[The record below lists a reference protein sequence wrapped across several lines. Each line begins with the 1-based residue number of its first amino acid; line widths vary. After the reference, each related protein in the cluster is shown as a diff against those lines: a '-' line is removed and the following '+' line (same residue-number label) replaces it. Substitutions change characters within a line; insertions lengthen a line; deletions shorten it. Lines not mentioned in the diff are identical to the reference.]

1 MLCDITVQ
9 MEARREVNQYFAA
22 IHVNKTEVNA
32 NAVSKQYSVTVSM
45 KQIKDIQIY
54 FVTCY
59 F

>member
-1 MLCDITVQ
+1 